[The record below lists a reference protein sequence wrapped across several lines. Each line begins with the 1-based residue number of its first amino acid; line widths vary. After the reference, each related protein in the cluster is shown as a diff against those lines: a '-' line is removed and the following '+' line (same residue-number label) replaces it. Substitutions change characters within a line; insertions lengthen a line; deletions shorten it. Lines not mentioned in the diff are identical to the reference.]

1 MAGGNIVLTMVVG
14 PRVLGESVTRDH
26 YSAAAVI
33 MVRRSPNFPAL
44 ARKKRL
50 SRANEILLC
59 AG

>member
-1 MAGGNIVLTMVVG
+1 MAGCNIVLTMVVG

-33 MVRRSPNFPAL
+33 MVRRSPNSL
-44 ARKKRL
+44 LSRKKRL